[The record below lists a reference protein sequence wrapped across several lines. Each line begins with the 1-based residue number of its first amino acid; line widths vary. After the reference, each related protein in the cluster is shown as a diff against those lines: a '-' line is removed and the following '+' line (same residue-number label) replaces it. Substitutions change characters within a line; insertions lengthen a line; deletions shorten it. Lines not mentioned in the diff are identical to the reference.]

1 MSVNLWSLIAATNAT
16 ADPSINFREG
26 QAPSTVNNSARAM
39 MAAIAKWRDDIS
51 GNIETGGS
59 STAYTV
65 TTNQSLTPLVDGYRV
80 VARMHATNGATP
92 TLNVD
97 GAGAKAINVYD
108 ATALPT
114 GAVNEGSVHSFT
126 YDSGDDCWYIG
137 DFFTTTTLALTGLL
151 LHAATELTAVATDD
165 DLAIYDASTSTNKR
179 ITLANFGGTFLAT
192 ESQAA
197 CVEMATDAEVRA
209 ATAGAKAVMAED
221 LQTAAAAVALTDS
234 STIAVNWA
242 SGINFTVTLEGN
254 RTLGNPSNGIPGTWR
269 RIQITQDGS
278 GSRTLAYGGQYV
290 FSGGSEPVLTTTA
303 SAVDVLY
310 IYCRTASIFE
320 VYVGGYAWAA

>member
-1 MSVNLWSLIAATNAT
+1 MTVNLWSTTAATNAN
-16 ADPSINFREG
+16 ADASVNWREN

-59 STAYTV
+59 STAYTI

-80 VARMHATNGATP
+80 VARLHATNGAAP

-97 GAGAKAINVYD
+97 ATGAKAIRVYD

-114 GAVNEGSVHSFT
+114 GSANEGGVHSFT

-137 DFFTTTTLALTGLL
+137 SFFSTTSLALTGLL
-151 LHAATELTAVATDD
+151 LHAATELVTIATDD
-165 DLAIYDASTSTNKR
+165 ELAIYDASASTNKR
-179 ITLANFGGTFLAT
+179 ITLANLGATFLAT

-209 ATAGAKAVMAED
+209 ATTGAKAVMAED
-221 LQTAAAAVALTDS
+221 LQTAAAAVALTDGA
-234 STIAVNWA
+234 TVAVNWV

-269 RIQITQDGS
+269 RIQITQDGT
-278 GSRTLAYGGQYV
+278 GSRTLAYGNQYV

-303 SAVDVLY
+303 SAIDVLY